1 MNRIRLLPEQVANQI
16 AAGEVIERP
25 ASVVKELVE
34 NALDAQAA
42 RITVEIQAGGRSLIR
57 VTDDGL
63 GMSRD
68 DALLCLERHATS
80 KIRRAED
87 LAAIATMGFRGEAL
101 PSIASVSR
109 FTLTTRER
117 ESASPEGTRVVV
129 SAGKI
134 VEVKAAGSAPG
145 TSIEV
150 RQLFFNLPARRK
162 FLRTEETESAH
173 AQHYLVLAALAFPE
187 VAFTFQKDGRF
198 VWQLPAIKAGATS
211 AARLAALRERLRT
224 LYGDEQKML
233 PMDFSAEM
241 RPLQSE
247 EPGARSQESG
257 VARPQQSDTA
267 DWSDPSDPSDS
278 NCRPAD
284 HASRITHPASSPD
297 PRPST
302 LFRLWGFLGAP
313 GVSRASR
320 EDQHLFVNRR
330 PVENRGLNFAL
341 LEGYH
346 TALMKGRYPVCC
358 LFLEIDPSA
367 VDVNIHPAKRE
378 VKFHREAEVR
388 RLVAQAVRE
397 MLLRFHAP
405 GVETQSPKS
414 EVRSPKSET
423 RSQEP
428 GARSQEPGG
437 ASPQS
442 IVHSPRPGTMP
453 AAPAAGQGSLPNFP
467 AGLQPPPAEP
477 TTRPPAQPP
486 LRMGFGPTPTPP
498 ASPTA
503 PAPPSNSTHLI
514 HLTPSSPQT
523 AAPPSE
529 PAPPSAITHH
539 VPQRRDITSPA
550 PVPLLN
556 VPLRLIGVIGK
567 LYVVLESDRGLVLL
581 DQHAAHERIL
591 FEQMLT
597 RLEQKDQAPSQKL
610 LLPETIE
617 LSARDA
623 TFVREQ
629 LPALTRLGV
638 GLSEFGERTFLL
650 DALPPFVQPR
660 QPRQFVLEMI
670 DELKAAGQEV
680 NSLRLGEHTV
690 AKTVCRHAV
699 KAHDPLAGPELERLI
714 EDLRRCAMPYTCPHG
729 RPTLIEMNFRELE
742 KKFGR
747 SQ

>member
-34 NALDAQAA
+34 NSLDAQAA
-42 RITVEIQAGGRSLIR
+42 RVTVEIQAGGRSLVR
-57 VTDDGL
+57 VVDDGL

-117 ESASPEGTRVVV
+117 AGDSPEGTQVLI
-129 SAGKI
+129 SGGKML
-134 VEVKAAGSAPG
+134 EVKAAGSAPG
-145 TSIEV
+145 TIVEV

-162 FLRTEETESAH
+162 FLRTEETETSH
-173 AQHYLVLAALAFPE
+173 IQHYLTLAALAYPE
-187 VAFTFQKDGRF
+187 VAFTFQRDGRLI
-198 VWQLPAIKAGATS
+198 WQLPAVKTGSDVAP
-211 AARLAALRERLRT
+211 RLIGLRERLRA
-224 LYGDEQKML
+224 LYGGEQKL
-233 PMDFSAEM
+233 LTVDYSAEM
-241 RPLQSE
+241 RSPDDID
-247 EPGARSQESG
+247 
-257 VARPQQSDTA
+257 DT
-267 DWSDPSDPSDS
+267 
-278 NCRPAD
+278 
-284 HASRITHPASSPD
+284 TGTASSIPN
-297 PRPST
+297 PQPST
-302 LFRLWGFLGAP
+302 IFRLWGFMGAP
-313 GVSRASR
+313 GVSRSTR

-358 LFLEIDPSA
+358 LFLEIDPAA

-378 VKFHREAEVR
+378 VRFHREAEVR
-388 RLVAQAVRE
+388 RLVAQAVRQV
-397 MLLRFHAP
+397 LLAFHTGNP
-405 GVETQSPKS
+405 
-414 EVRSPKSET
+414 
-423 RSQEP
+423 EP
-428 GARSQEPGG
+428 GSPTSPARVPSSVVVE
-437 ASPQS
+437 
-442 IVHSPRPGTMP
+442 P
-453 AAPAAGQGSLPNFP
+453 AAAQPDQSTEQSALPNFP
-467 AGLQPPPAEP
+467 AALAP
-477 TTRPPAQPP
+477 TPAQPSKP
-486 LRMGFGPTPTPP
+486 SIQQASLRMGFSP
-498 ASPTA
+498 APLTSRPITDHRSPITSTSPEPVLVPSPSQDTR
-503 PAPPSNSTHLI
+503 PAPPG
-514 HLTPSSPQT
+514 
-523 AAPPSE
+523 E
-529 PAPPSAITHH
+529 
-539 VPQRRDITSPA
+539 

-556 VPLRLIGVIGK
+556 VPLRLVGVIGK

-591 FEQMLT
+591 FEQMLN
-597 RLEQKDQAPSQKL
+597 RLEQHDQAPSQRL
-610 LLPETIE
+610 LLPETVE
-617 LSARDA
+617 LAARDA
-623 TFVREQ
+623 SFLREQ

-650 DALPPFVQPR
+650 DALPPFVKAPDAR
-660 QPRQFVLEMI
+660 RFVLELV
-670 DELKAAGQEV
+670 DELKAAGREL

-699 KAHDPLAGPELERLI
+699 KANDPLAGRELEGLV
-714 EDLRRCAMPYTCPHG
+714 EDLRHCAMPYTCPHG

-747 SQ
+747 TQ